1 MKRVVFFSV
10 MTMMSAAGF
19 AQRVL
24 QTSTNTYLNEDKM
37 VKQQISYLERNSK
50 EKCHDMSDAE
60 VLNKK
65 YMG

>member
-24 QTSTNTYLNEDKM
+24 QTSTNTYLNEDNDHRDGSTDHFSAKAL
-37 VKQQISYLERNSK
+37 VK
-50 EKCHDMSDAE
+50 
-60 VLNKK
+60 
-65 YMG
+65 